1 MKKYVLSIFMIAV
14 GLFSTFAQNN
24 EELDSFKNEEN
35 KKELSISLLN
45 EKYIMNVQDLLSNA
59 SYQNPNGEKIKHSEV
74 NKMLLTV
81 PENKTF
87 MKRCIAWTVVT
98 YVLLGVA
105 CAGIT
110 TNVVY
115 TFNENLPYQ
124 ETISS
129 MVTYGT
135 LFSIFGAFFTS
146 SIAGSNYKIA
156 IDNYNLDLLGI
167 NGK

>member
-59 SYQNPNGEKIKHSEV
+59 SYQNPNGEKFTHSEV

-87 MKRCIAWTVVT
+87 FCRTMATLSR
-98 YVLLGVA
+98 
-105 CAGIT
+105 
-110 TNVVY
+110 N
-115 TFNENLPYQ
+115 TFK
-124 ETISS
+124 S
-129 MVTYGT
+129 
-135 LFSIFGAFFTS
+135 
-146 SIAGSNYKIA
+146 
-156 IDNYNLDLLGI
+156 
-167 NGK
+167 

>member
-1 MKKYVLSIFMIAV
+1 MIAV

-87 MKRCIAWTVVT
+87 MKRYIAWTVVT